1 MFVFPTDDTFGSRC
15 VYQVGTYLLDRA
27 KTVEDVGNVLEL
39 LARHC
44 NVASSSTAVDA
55 AIRKV

>member
-1 MFVFPTDDTFGSRC
+1 